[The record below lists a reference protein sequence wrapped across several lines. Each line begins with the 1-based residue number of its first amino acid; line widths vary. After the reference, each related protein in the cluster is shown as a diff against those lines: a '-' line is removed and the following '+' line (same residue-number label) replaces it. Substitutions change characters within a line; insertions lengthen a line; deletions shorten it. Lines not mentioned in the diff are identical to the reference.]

1 MRPCAGA
8 GSRPQLRPSQPARAN
23 DFVVVRLFE
32 PCGPQPPAAEARKRA
47 PQAAPDIPYEAD
59 ASKSSVRT
67 LRAIHSSDRYSR
79 LLRATATVRREPWG
93 MPASGRGTGL
103 RPPMPTATTTGPAF
117 ASPKPRTVRCTMR
130 IVRAATPCAASKHL
144 PATFE
149 KANFAPEKELKAK
162 GWTENRRNERCGRNP
177 DLPGR
182 RESCAAQPRIKS

>member
-8 GSRPQLRPSQPARAN
+8 GSRPQLRPAR
-23 DFVVVRLFE
+23 LQE
-32 PCGPQPPAAEARKRA
+32 PH
-47 PQAAPDIPYEAD
+47 D
-59 ASKSSVRT
+59 ASAFLAKSSVRT
-67 LRAIHSSDRYSR
+67 LRAIHSSDRPQR

-162 GWTENRRNERCGRNP
+162 GWTENGRNERCGRNP

-182 RESCAAQPRIKS
+182 RKSCTAQHRIKS